1 LEVASRKECPMAT
14 TLKRSFL
21 GPSFLLI
28 FAIFPSVLSFGRLAE
43 AQPLKEVRIASSTT
57 VSFTNLSTFYARDR
71 RFFEKEGL
79 DIKIIVV
86 QTNAALAA
94 LVTGNVDYTTLSTST
109 IEAALRGMPLRL
121 VAVTSQQPVWG
132 LVVRKGITKVTDLK
146 GKKLAVSSYGGASYA
161 AILYVLKHYGLGP
174 KDVSILA
181 TGDTMARIAALQKE
195 AVDAAIIPAPGDM
208 KAITLGDFKLLLDVG
223 TLYKLPMGG
232 ISTSLA
238 KIRENPTEV
247 GKVVRAVVGATRFI
261 VDSRNKD
268 EVLNYLAAGFKLERS
283 SAEEL
288 YGRIVPSLSAS
299 GMVDRDK
306 IKLVIDSAIERGV
319 TNKPVDPDAVVD
331 FSFARDLGF

>member
-1 LEVASRKECPMAT
+1 MGT

-94 LVTGNVDYTTLSTST
+94 LGTGNVDYTTLSTST
-109 IEAALRGMPLRL
+109 IEAALRGIPLRL
-121 VAVTSQQPVWG
+121 VAVTSQP
-132 LVVRKGITKVTDLK
+132 
-146 GKKLAVSSYGGASYA
+146 
-161 AILYVLKHYGLGP
+161 
-174 KDVSILA
+174 
-181 TGDTMARIAALQKE
+181 
-195 AVDAAIIPAPGDM
+195 
-208 KAITLGDFKLLLDVG
+208 F
-223 TLYKLPMGG
+223 
-232 ISTSLA
+232 
-238 KIRENPTEV
+238 
-247 GKVVRAVVGATRFI
+247 
-261 VDSRNKD
+261 
-268 EVLNYLAAGFKLERS
+268 
-283 SAEEL
+283 
-288 YGRIVPSLSAS
+288 SAS

-306 IKLVIDSAIERGV
+306 IKLVIDSPVERGL
-319 TNKPVDPDAVVD
+319 TGRAVDPDTVTD

>member
-1 LEVASRKECPMAT
+1 MGT
-14 TLKRSFL
+14 TSKRSFL

-121 VAVTSQQPVWG
+121 VAVTSQP
-132 LVVRKGITKVTDLK
+132 
-146 GKKLAVSSYGGASYA
+146 
-161 AILYVLKHYGLGP
+161 
-174 KDVSILA
+174 
-181 TGDTMARIAALQKE
+181 
-195 AVDAAIIPAPGDM
+195 
-208 KAITLGDFKLLLDVG
+208 
-223 TLYKLPMGG
+223 
-232 ISTSLA
+232 
-238 KIRENPTEV
+238 
-247 GKVVRAVVGATRFI
+247 
-261 VDSRNKD
+261 
-268 EVLNYLAAGFKLERS
+268 
-283 SAEEL
+283 
-288 YGRIVPSLSAS
+288 LSAS

-331 FSFARDLGF
+331 FSCARDLGF